1 MTHSL
6 EFNKYFVR
14 ELKDPLIPWK
24 ITKDLVKVLEKNKTD
39 TEDAD
44 VILAKFNK
52 ILENMN
58 IHNRCVSTLIV
69 S

>member
-1 MTHSL
+1 MSHPL
-6 EFNKYFVR
+6 KYFVR

-24 ITKDLVKVLEKNKTD
+24 ITKELVKVLEKNKSD

-58 IHNRCVSTLIV
+58 IHNRCPSM
-69 S
+69 

>member
-1 MTHSL
+1 M
-6 EFNKYFVR
+6 
-14 ELKDPLIPWK
+14 IPWK
-24 ITKDLVKVLEKNKTD
+24 ITKDLVKVLEKNKSD

-58 IHNRCVSTLIV
+58 VHNRYVRTLIV
-69 S
+69 GCVMRDTFYAGNLCSI